1 MRAIAAGL
9 SDVGKQRV
17 HNEDRFILL
26 PEFSVFVVADG
37 MGGHQSGE
45 VASRMAASSI
55 AAYFRNGEAVHYY
68 PRGSYG
74 FPQSLGCVELPL
86 NEAKIAWPYLSYG
99 SLVSV
104 NRGALTPGTSPTDP
118 TT

>member
-55 AAYFRNGEAVHYY
+55 ASYFRTGSVESQPPPRLSPLPVPPDGSVVDRLRTAVVQANARIFARADDSRIH
-68 PRGSYG
+68 RGM
-74 FPQSLGCVELPL
+74 
-86 NEAKIAWPYLSYG
+86 
-99 SLVSV
+99 
-104 NRGALTPGTSPTDP
+104 GTTVVAA
-118 TT
+118 

>member
-26 PEFSVFVVADG
+26 PEFNVFVVADG

-45 VASRMAASSI
+45 VASRMAASTI
-55 AAYFRNGEAVHYY
+55 ATYFRNGGILHYVL
-68 PRGSYG
+68 R
-74 FPQSLGCVELPL
+74 EM
-86 NEAKIAWPYLSYG
+86 ARA
-99 SLVSV
+99 
-104 NRGALTPGTSPTDP
+104 A
-118 TT
+118 

>member
-55 AAYFRNGEAVHYY
+55 AAYFRNGALARRRAARPV
-68 PRGSYG
+68 
-74 FPQSLGCVELPL
+74 VERL
-86 NEAKIAWPYLSYG
+86 
-99 SLVSV
+99 
-104 NRGALTPGTSPTDP
+104 RGAR
-118 TT
+118 